1 MPIYEIGQFIGLN
14 LEPAQVVAQAFA
26 RLQNREDFTT
36 EALLMAVYA
45 IDTYGSDEEKLA
57 LSEIL
62 EASPLEEE
70 VIEYRM
76 AA

>member
-36 EALLMAVYA
+36 EALLIAVYA
-45 IDTYGSDEEKLA
+45 IDTYGSDTEKLA

>member
-14 LEPAQVVAQAFA
+14 LEPAEVVAQAFF
-26 RLQNREDFTT
+26 RLQNRELFAT
-36 EALLMAVYA
+36 EAILMAVYA
-45 IDTYGSDEEKLA
+45 IDTYGTDSEKHA

-70 VIEYRM
+70 VIEYRL

>member
-1 MPIYEIGQFIGLN
+1 MPIYEIGQFIGAN
-14 LEPAQVVAQAFA
+14 LDPDQIVALSFI
-26 RLQNREDFTT
+26 RLQNRENYSI

-45 IDTYGSDEEKLA
+45 IDTYGTAEQKLA

-70 VIEYRM
+70 VLEYRM

>member
-1 MPIYEIGQFIGLN
+1 MPIYEIGQFIGAN
-14 LEPAQVVAQAFA
+14 LDLSQIVSYSFQ
-26 RLQNREDFTT
+26 RLQNRENFSQ

-45 IDTYGSDEEKLA
+45 IDTYGTEQEKLT

-70 VIEYRM
+70 VLEYRM

>member
-57 LSEIL
+57 LSDIL